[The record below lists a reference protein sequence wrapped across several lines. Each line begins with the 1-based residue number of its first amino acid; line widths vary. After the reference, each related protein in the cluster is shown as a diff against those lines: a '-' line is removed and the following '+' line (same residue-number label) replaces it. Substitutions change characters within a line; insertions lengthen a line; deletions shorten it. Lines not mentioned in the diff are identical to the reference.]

1 METRNLIL
9 AIVLSVGVL
18 LLWTVFIEAP
28 RQQINQ
34 SIESGQQDSIGEIAE
49 LETEEL
55 ELETEGIELEDEE
68 VVQEVQKGV
77 SSRFYKHG
85 RFSPSMERGVHHFH
99 TLMSNFINT

>member
-34 SIESGQQDSIGEIAE
+34 PIESSQQDSIGGIAE

-55 ELETEGIELEDEE
+55 NL
-68 VVQEVQKGV
+68 
-77 SSRFYKHG
+77 
-85 RFSPSMERGVHHFH
+85 
-99 TLMSNFINT
+99 